1 MSTQGE
7 PVQVG
12 KVLSFLREWDRGDRS
27 ARGRMLSSFLGHSA
41 GRTQGE
47 LEADKSPALSL
58 SVEGQRSFLSICPP
72 LGAQIHVWTRLR
84 VAAIGVFL
92 SASSQDQYLG
102 EFVGHGGVVTLLE
115 VLTQPQSIEEIKAEA
130 LCLLLAISD
139 AGRKYK
145 ELICQSCGASS
156 ECLTHSGTGET
167 QESAWMLL
175 ESLSHGNPK
184 YEGEIYKGLIGH
196 LTCTSAKAQQFVLRT
211 LHTLQSKMEIAHH
224 SIVEPL
230 LGVLT
235 SLHPDVQS
243 EGNQGN
249 GSNPLSCAECH

>member
-27 ARGRMLSSFLGHSA
+27 ARGRMLSSFLGRSA
-41 GRTQGE
+41 GRTQE
-47 LEADKSPALSL
+47 DKSPALSL
-58 SVEGQRSFLSICPP
+58 LVEGQRSFLSICPP

-102 EFVGHGGVVTLLE
+102 EFVDHGGVVPLLE
-115 VLTQPQSIEEIKAEA
+115 VLTQPQSNEETKAEA

-145 ELICQSCGASS
+145 ELICQSCGAMAAA

-196 LTCTSAKAQQFVLRT
+196 LTCTSAKAQQFVLHT
-211 LHTLQSKMEIAHH
+211 LHTLQPKMETAHH

-243 EGNQGN
+243 EAAR
-249 GSNPLSCAECH
+249 LIFEAL

>member
-1 MSTQGE
+1 M
-7 PVQVG
+7 
-12 KVLSFLREWDRGDRS
+12 K
-27 ARGRMLSSFLGHSA
+27 
-41 GRTQGE
+41 
-47 LEADKSPALSL
+47 ADKSPALSL

-145 ELICQSCGASS
+145 ELICQSCGAMAAS